1 MEEKITAPYRL
12 DGEVELDRSLRPA
25 QFDDFVGQSKV
36 KENLR
41 VFVGAAKQRQ
51 EPLDHVLFCG
61 PPGLGKTT
69 LAHIIAN
76 ELGVPVRPTSGP
88 TLQKPF
94 DLKELAATVK
104 AALQD

>member
-94 DLKELAATVK
+94 DLAGILSKLREG
-104 AALQD
+104 